1 MLEQSPYTR
10 WVGSTLGRYRL
21 EQLLAQSPLGPL
33 FSARNEENNA
43 TCLVRALAVPAATTP
58 EAAAYYSER
67 LRQEARPIASL
78 QHPYIL
84 PLSDYGLHAGQP
96 FFVWPSL
103 VMRSLS
109 ARLAQSGPIDVV
121 TVGRYV
127 DQIAAALEAAHHQ
140 GILHRNLSVEN
151 VYIQLDGHV
160 LVADFGIRRLAELL
174 TEDDGRPPFY
184 GSLEACAPEQ
194 LDGGRAG
201 AATDVY
207 ALGALTYRLL
217 SGRPVFV
224 GKSAEAVL
232 HQHRFARPEPL
243 RTGRG
248 ALPVG
253 LESVL
258 ATALAKDPSQRFPQP
273 GAFANAYHQVV
284 APNSMT
290 RVAFTANLAPGSA
303 RSGADDLPSDL
314 GRGSERSQPSGV
326 LGPSQAQ
333 ALTGLDPLGAPRLP
347 ADAWTASERSAT
359 EELGIKAF
367 GAPARRLRARIGP
380 RGIAVAIALVVI
392 VVANAFFLSGGFSSS
407 HHATP
412 TLTGDIQFTDHS
424 AAFPGATDAVTIAVR
439 GSRPLDTEHRYYA
452 WLINQSSDQ
461 ITPLGQLTL
470 ANQTYS
476 LSYASPGIAGKPGA
490 NLLTLGDKIEVTLE
504 QGDADRPTGKVILS
518 ATFPPQAFVHIG
530 HLLVSFPT
538 TPGKIGLL
546 VGVLSQTQEVNA
558 QVTLLQNAA
567 SSGNAAAV
575 QCGAQSILDIIEG
588 AHGPHYRP
596 LDQTCQAL
604 NVTLVGDGFGL
615 LDLSQ
620 PTQGTGASGSYS
632 GGGYLDNAA
641 DHASLAATVPDATA
655 NIKLH
660 AGHVKTA
667 IGNIKG
673 WLTTADQDAVK
684 LLATPKDT
692 ALVADLVAV
701 CDHAYHGIS
710 ADTDQTTA
718 PAPAKGG
725 AITAYEHGQ
734 FMATL
739 TLTASA

>member
-10 WVGSTLGRYRL
+10 WVGSTLGHYRL

-33 FSARNEENNA
+33 FSARNEENKT
-43 TCLVRALAVPAATTP
+43 TCLVRALGVPAATTP
-58 EAAAYYSER
+58 EATAFYTAR
-67 LRQEARPIASL
+67 LRQEARPIAGL

-84 PLSDYGLHAGQP
+84 PLIDYGLHAGQP
-96 FFVWPSL
+96 YLVWPSL

-127 DQIAAALEAAHHQ
+127 DQIAAALEAGHQQ

-174 TEDDGRPPFY
+174 TQDDGRPAFY

-194 LDGGRAG
+194 LDGGRVG
-201 AATDVY
+201 ASTDVY

-217 SGRPVFV
+217 TGYPVFS
-224 GKSAEAVL
+224 GKSAEAIL
-232 HQHRFARPEPL
+232 HQHRFAHPEPL

-253 LESVL
+253 LEGVL
-258 ATALAKDPSQRFPQP
+258 ATALAKEPSQRFPQP

-290 RVAFTANLAPGSA
+290 RVAFTASLAPGQA
-303 RSGADDLPSDL
+303 RAGFSPSDP
-314 GRGSERSQPSGV
+314 GPAPDRSSSSGV
-326 LGPSQAQ
+326 LGLSQAP
-333 ALTGLDPLGAPRLP
+333 AFGGLDQFDGVGAR
-347 ADAWTASERSAT
+347 AEAWAASERGSAD
-359 EELGIKAF
+359 ERGVKAF
-367 GAPARRLRARIGP
+367 DAPTRRRISRIGP
-380 RGIAVAIALVVI
+380 RGVAVAVALVVI
-392 VVANAFFLSGGFSSS
+392 VVANGFFLFGGFPSS
-407 HHATP
+407 HHVAQTI
-412 TLTGDIQFTDHS
+412 TGEIEFVDHS
-424 AAFPGATDAVTIAVR
+424 AAFPGATDAITIALHG
-439 GSRPLDTEHRYYA
+439 GSALTAEQRYYA
-452 WLINQSSDQ
+452 WMINQSNGQ
-461 ITPLGQLTL
+461 MTPLGQLTL

-490 NLLTLGDKIEVTLE
+490 NMLTLGNKFEVTLE
-504 QGDADRPTGKVILS
+504 QGAADRPTGKVIVS

-546 VGVLSQTQEVNA
+546 VGVLSQTQEVDA
-558 QVTLLQNAA
+558 QVTLLENAA
-567 SSGNAAAV
+567 SSGNTAAV

-588 AHGPHYRP
+588 AHGPHYRA

-604 NVTLVGDGFGL
+604 NVTLAGDGFGL

-620 PTQGTGASGSYS
+620 PAQGNGATGNYT

-660 AGHVKTA
+660 AGHVQKA
-667 IGNIKG
+667 ISNIKG
-673 WLTTADQDAVK
+673 WLTTADQDGVK
-684 LLATPKDT
+684 LLDTPTNT
-692 ALVADLVAV
+692 AVIADLVAV
-701 CDHAYHGIS
+701 CDHAYHGVS
-710 ADTDQTTA
+710 SDSDQTIS
-718 PAPAKGG
+718 PVPAKGG

-739 TLTASA
+739 SLTPSA